1 MDIFQ
6 LLSMAGGLALFL
18 FGMDLMGQALERRA
32 GDGLRDILGRLTTGR
47 AAGLL
52 TGLGVTA
59 VIQSSSAATV
69 MVV

>member
-32 GDGLRDILGRLTTGR
+32 EIVFGNLKAWL
-47 AAGLL
+47 AG
-52 TGLGVTA
+52 
-59 VIQSSSAATV
+59 TV
-69 MVV
+69 QNQIC

>member
-47 AAGLL
+47 TAGLL

-59 VIQSSSAATV
+59 VPFKAA
-69 MVV
+69 